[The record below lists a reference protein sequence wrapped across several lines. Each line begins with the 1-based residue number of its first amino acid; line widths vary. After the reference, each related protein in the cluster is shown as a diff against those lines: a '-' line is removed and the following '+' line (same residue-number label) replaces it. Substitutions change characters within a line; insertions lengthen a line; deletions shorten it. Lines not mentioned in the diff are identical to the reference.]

1 MLLLDFF
8 TKTSRKEPKY
18 YTWGFRAGSV
28 SSVSGPASMAS
39 WTLAPMSFS
48 AGRRAMEKQPA
59 QHVPFSPAQHP
70 LVRNDSGPTFSF
82 WGIYFACGKRKSML
96 VHWIL

>member
-48 AGRRAMEKQPA
+48 AGRRAMEKTTSSA
-59 QHVPFSPAQHP
+59 CSRLPFSEPSCQ
-70 LVRNDSGPTFSF
+70 
-82 WGIYFACGKRKSML
+82 K
-96 VHWIL
+96 

>member
-1 MLLLDFF
+1 MVLLDFF

-18 YTWGFRAGSV
+18 YTWRFRAGSV

-48 AGRRAMEKQPA
+48 AGRRAMEKTASSARSLLRTLLLEMTQDLPS
-59 QHVPFSPAQHP
+59 PFGGSTSPVGRGRA
-70 LVRNDSGPTFSF
+70 G
-82 WGIYFACGKRKSML
+82 
-96 VHWIL
+96 